1 MHSETALY
9 THRLRRVD
17 QPVGMEIP
25 NRLIHKEKDGPA
37 VAMLTASQM
46 LVYAFE
52 VQKVERQTHP

>member
-25 NRLIHKEKDGPA
+25 NKSTHKEKGGPA
-37 VAMLTASQM
+37 VEMLTASQT

-52 VQKVERQTHP
+52 VQKVEQQTHP